1 MTAED
6 STGVDVED
14 NFWEV
19 EMKDVNLYEAI
30 GEGTFSKVYRGSWR
44 GADVAVKEIHLD
56 LPETEEM
63 LKMFKRELTVMLT
76 LRHPNLVLLLGA
88 HTRSKPLRIL
98 VEYCSGG
105 SLYDLLHVKREV
117 QLSWGQRA
125 VMMLDVAKGIYFMH
139 SSRPPVIHRDIKS
152 LNLLLEQP
160 VYDEEDPIR
169 VKIADFG
176 MARLEQ
182 QATAGLTEA
191 AGTFHWMAPE
201 VLRGEDYDERCDIYS
216 FGITLTRSDE
226 PQTYLTSFNLRY
238 EIISREL
245 PYRDAEMSGMAVAI
259 AVTRGLRP
267 EDAYIPTDAP
277 DAAVALMK
285 KCWAGE
291 AAARPTQKQ
300 ISSDIGIFTEHGKPG
315 WKNVPAHVTFG
326 KRIRVDD
333 LYGELLIE
341 WRPEDIYAYDVEGD
355 TTIRIFTSMK
365 LRGSLSEFPFV
376 SGVAKWEEI
385 LTDWTTP
392 QYGREKELLVVINPI
407 GGRKRAKKMFREI
420 LQPMLDRAHRKYSVV
435 QTDHP
440 GHAGEIARSI
450 DLEKI
455 GAIAAVGGDG
465 LVYELVNG
473 MAERPDASEAFA
485 ILGIGQLP
493 AGSHNSLA
501 ASGGMRQ
508 PLTAATAIV
517 NGWMRPVDVMKITR
531 YLPEGPQ
538 TVFRGGGDPSEVGHG
553 KGGFSLAYTGM
564 KCRYLRSKID
574 RRLAAPSLGCH
585 KTTSAP
591 EISNLVGPVASEL
604 TAESSSPETSEPL
617 PTAESKMLRWLQDVG
632 PCGTSCMACSVL
644 HKITTKYLEKSDGH
658 KMLDPSPIVKAG
670 EEGWVEVDD
679 QKGVS
684 LLSLTNVA
692 VRNTEDRTVWMQ
704 NAHLASGYME
714 LVIIPA
720 VDRFTFTQIVA
731 KVTDNKHLEDPRVTT
746 ERVTSVV
753 FEPTIK
759 RDASHP
765 DRRYAEFGIDGELI
779 DSASPLRADL
789 LPGALLLMAPAW
801 AD

>member
-1 MTAED
+1 
-6 STGVDVED
+6 
-14 NFWEV
+14 
-19 EMKDVNLYEAI
+19 MKL
-30 GEGTFSKVYRGSWR
+30 RGKHRNPFKSR
-44 GADVAVKEIHLD
+44 Y
-56 LPETEEM
+56 TEH
-63 LKMFKRELTVMLT
+63 KDPFKREL
-76 LRHPNLVLLLGA
+76 
-88 HTRSKPLRIL
+88 
-98 VEYCSGG
+98 
-105 SLYDLLHVKREV
+105 RE
-117 QLSWGQRA
+117 
-125 VMMLDVAKGIYFMH
+125 FTF
-139 SSRPPVIHRDIKS
+139 
-152 LNLLLEQP
+152 
-160 VYDEEDPIR
+160 R
-169 VKIADFG
+169 V
-176 MARLEQ
+176 
-182 QATAGLTEA
+182 
-191 AGTFHWMAPE
+191 
-201 VLRGEDYDERCDIYS
+201 
-216 FGITLTRSDE
+216 
-226 PQTYLTSFNLRY
+226 
-238 EIISREL
+238 
-245 PYRDAEMSGMAVAI
+245 
-259 AVTRGLRP
+259 
-267 EDAYIPTDAP
+267 
-277 DAAVALMK
+277 
-285 KCWAGE
+285 
-291 AAARPTQKQ
+291 
-300 ISSDIGIFTEHGKPG
+300 
-315 WKNVPAHVTFG
+315 
-326 KRIRVDD
+326 
-333 LYGELLIE
+333 
-341 WRPEDIYAYDVEGD
+341 
-355 TTIRIFTSMK
+355 
-365 LRGSLSEFPFV
+365 PFV

-392 QYGREKELLVVINPI
+392 QYGREKDLLVVINPI
-407 GGRKRAKKMFREI
+407 GGRKRAKKMFGDI
-420 LQPMLDRAHRKYSVV
+420 LQPMLDRAHRKYSAV

-538 TVFRGGGDPSEVGHG
+538 VTLALCGLNYGFIAEVNVRSENKRFLGPTRYIFAGAQTVFRGGGDPSEVGHG

-574 RRLAAPSLGCH
+574 RRLAAPSLGCY

-604 TAESSSPETSEPL
+604 TAQSSSPETSEPL

-658 KMLDPSPIVKAG
+658 KMLDPSPLVKAG